1 MSNSNVSNANNQLGS
16 NRSKNQNSRSKNR
29 GAGDKSQDKRD
40 SSDNSNGSTNGK
52 SERQARVANFEKKI
66 SEGDFLNVRLKYDM
80 DTTEVEKSQVSHTD
94 CNNVTNNDI
103 STHIVSISEAL
114 STVANENV
122 QYQSMKTNYNKNKKT
137 QGKNPSKN
145 MKVPSHEK
153 KSNNYLSN
161 HTAVANT
168 NSVMNGT
175 TKSGM
180 DSTGNPHNKP
190 NAIFSNRLIQQ
201 SIKPVNGK
209 QVAELNNYRTQGRHD
224 KKEDNPNNN
233 KRRSS
238 ANHSAARLS
247 FDKEE
252 AERNRKSNKGI
263 KPQAR
268 KCMLGRPIY

>member
-1 MSNSNVSNANNQLGS
+1 
-16 NRSKNQNSRSKNR
+16 
-29 GAGDKSQDKRD
+29 
-40 SSDNSNGSTNGK
+40 
-52 SERQARVANFEKKI
+52 
-66 SEGDFLNVRLKYDM
+66 
-80 DTTEVEKSQVSHTD
+80 
-94 CNNVTNNDI
+94 
-103 STHIVSISEAL
+103 
-114 STVANENV
+114 
-122 QYQSMKTNYNKNKKT
+122 
-137 QGKNPSKN
+137 

-233 KRRSS
+233 KVLFDLTKIFRDGHRLIILQLVYHLIKKRLNEIEKVIRVS
-238 ANHSAARLS
+238 NH
-247 FDKEE
+247 
-252 AERNRKSNKGI
+252 
-263 KPQAR
+263 
-268 KCMLGRPIY
+268 RPENACLVGPSINLFISKIFY